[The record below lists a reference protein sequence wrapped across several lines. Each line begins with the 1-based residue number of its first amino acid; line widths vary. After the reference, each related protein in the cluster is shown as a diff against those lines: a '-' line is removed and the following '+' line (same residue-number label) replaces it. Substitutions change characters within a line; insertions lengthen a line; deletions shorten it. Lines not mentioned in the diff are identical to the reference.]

1 MKLIK
6 SAVNIKIGNHVI
18 MNNRKYSRNPLPKV
32 NSKNKIN
39 ENNLKKLA
47 QDGIKDYMKQSK
59 NRDELGKNILNN
71 F

>member
-1 MKLIK
+1 
-6 SAVNIKIGNHVI
+6 

-59 NRDELGKNILNN
+59 NRDELRKNISNN